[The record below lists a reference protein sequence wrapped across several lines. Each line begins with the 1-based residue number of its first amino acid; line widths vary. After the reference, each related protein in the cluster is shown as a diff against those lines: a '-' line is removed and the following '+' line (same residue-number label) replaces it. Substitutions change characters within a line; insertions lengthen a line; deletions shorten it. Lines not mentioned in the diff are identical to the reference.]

1 MATENRGQVLD
12 GQSMAASFNSH
23 KILIQDAKCLAVELY
38 SAATGN
44 RAGTINIQ
52 KSNSGLWWESFQLND
67 STLATDTDLPV
78 IASTVLTKVI
88 DLDGVGAKFIRIV
101 FTSSAGT
108 TGTLDVYLN
117 RKVS

>member
-1 MATENRGQVLD
+1 
-12 GQSMAASFNSH
+12 MAASFNSH
-23 KILIQDAKCLAVELY
+23 AILVQDAKCLAVELY
-38 SAATGN
+38 SAASGD

-52 KSNSGLWWESFQLND
+52 KSNSGLWWESIQFND

-78 IASTVLTKVI
+78 TASTVFTKVI
-88 DLDGVGAKFIRIV
+88 DIDGLGAKFIRIV

-108 TGTLDVYLN
+108 TGTLDCYVN